1 MAEELGC
8 DWSLL
13 ARELGVAQSEVTQL
27 KLEYRAD
34 SERAYEMLALWLRQ
48 GEGKAGGNDLERGL
62 RRIGREDVVKKCMRN
77 IEYVVSNP
85 RQYKRKKRYQQ

>member
-77 IEYVVSNP
+77 IEYVVSASSAELLA
-85 RQYKRKKRYQQ
+85 RLSE